1 MSGDPY
7 YKQKYPWETR
17 WSIHK
22 RARHGGDRHMADGMS
37 EAFATRVV
45 KLLND
50 DEERNW
56 NYPLPSSR
64 ELSDSEEA
72 AESATWD

>member
-7 YKQKYPWETR
+7 YKQKFPWETR

-37 EAFATRVV
+37 EVFAARVV
-45 KLLND
+45 KLLNEYED
-50 DEERNW
+50 RN
-56 NYPLPSSR
+56 NYDASASFR